1 MSSPEWRLCQR
12 FEVDIPEN
20 VLQNLST
27 VLRLSVLP
35 QESFENLQL
44 DRRYGVTLPWMKN
57 AKDIWETQF
66 DW

>member
-1 MSSPEWRLCQR
+1 MSSPEWRSCQR

-27 VLRLSVLP
+27 ILRLSLLP